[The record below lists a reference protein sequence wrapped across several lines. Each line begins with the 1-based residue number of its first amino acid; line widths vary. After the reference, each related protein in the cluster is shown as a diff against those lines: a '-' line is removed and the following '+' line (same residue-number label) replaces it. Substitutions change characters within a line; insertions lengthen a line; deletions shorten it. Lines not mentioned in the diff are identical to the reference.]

1 MLTRSSEVMQR
12 YRVAWEQVVDLDDNF
27 SFKQEYNKT
36 KNDLNMVPNTYLI
49 KLPVN
54 RYFFLSTIYNNK
66 IRSSYRPDGF

>member
-12 YRVAWEQVVDLDDNF
+12 YRVAWEQVADLDDNF

-54 RYFFLSTIYNNK
+54 RYFFPLNHL
-66 IRSSYRPDGF
+66 